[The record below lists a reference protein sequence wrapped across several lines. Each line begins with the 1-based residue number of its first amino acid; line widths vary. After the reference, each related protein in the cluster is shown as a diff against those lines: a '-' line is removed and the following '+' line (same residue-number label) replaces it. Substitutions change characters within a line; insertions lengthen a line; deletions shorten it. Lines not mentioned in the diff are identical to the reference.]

1 MKSLDRQMS
10 NLQLNEPDNVVAIH
24 TATSNAEF
32 TKEDIDDV
40 RDDFKIRNCNCYNT
54 V

>member
-1 MKSLDRQMS
+1 MS
-10 NLQLNEPDNVVAIH
+10 NLQLNERDNVVAIH
-24 TATSNAEF
+24 TATFNAEC

-40 RDDFKIRNCNCYNT
+40 RDNFKIRNCNCYNT